1 MTRRRQRVLF
11 GLSFSLMYFSEVYLM
26 SSKESYL
33 NAIHMAERIQ
43 EDPSIV
49 SKESSPSEGLGGLR
63 KVRNEVVYDDT
74 VLNQVLKD
82 ASTMNLLKEEMNTFK
97 EETSSND
104 SSVLVIPESL
114 YGKKGTEKGKVAA
127 NSYYNKPV
135 PKGFTRNAGGA
146 PKESQEAAIKEI
158 IRVGR
163 TLEATPEQI
172 AYALAT
178 ARYESGFNIYASA
191 KSTSPGGLGQ
201 FINETGGAYGLNSE
215 NREDLGM
222 QAQALIEHTMDNFDM
237 AAKKGYDKSYVY
249 ALHHDGPK
257 LNKGGLAI
265 SKKHIMPL
273 VSQYQK
279 LLETYR

>member
-63 KVRNEVVYDDT
+63 KVRNEVVDDNS

-82 ASTMNLLKEEMNTFK
+82 ASSMNLLKEEMKNFK

-114 YGKKGTEKGKVAA
+114 YGKKGTEKGEVAS

-146 PKESQEAAIKEI
+146 PKEAQEAAIKEI

-163 TLEATPEQI
+163 SLEATPEQI

-178 ARYESGFNIYASA
+178 ARYESGFNIYAAA
-191 KSTSPGGLGQ
+191 KSTSALSLGQ
-201 FINETGGAYGLNSE
+201 FIDETGGAYGLNSS

-237 AAKKGYDKSYVY
+237 AEKKGYDKSYVY

>member
-1 MTRRRQRVLF
+1 
-11 GLSFSLMYFSEVYLM
+11 M

-33 NAIHMAERIQ
+33 NAINMAERIQ

-49 SKESSPSEGLGGLR
+49 SKESSSSEGLGGLR
-63 KVRNEVVYDDT
+63 KARNEVVYDDT

-82 ASTMNLLKEEMNTFK
+82 ASTMNLLKEEMRAFK
-97 EETSSND
+97 KD

-114 YGKKGTEKGKVAA
+114 YGKKGTEKGEVAS
-127 NSYYNKPV
+127 NSYYNNPV

-146 PKESQEAAIKEI
+146 PKEAQEAAIKEI

-191 KSTSPGGLGQ
+191 KSTSANGLGQ
-201 FINETGGAYGLNSE
+201 FIDETGGAYGLSSDS
-215 NREDLGM
+215 REDLGM